1 MVFSMSVVTSAKDL
15 TSLRKSG
22 QILAQTLESIRQLV
36 KPGMTTLELDVAAAD
51 LIKRAKAKPAFLGYQ
66 GFPNV
71 LCASVNNEVVH
82 TIPSDRVLEEGDI
95 IGLDLGVSVNGM
107 ITDAAITVM
116 VGKVKPEVKRLV
128 EMTRTSLDKGMEAIR
143 PDNRIGDISNAI
155 ERAVAPF
162 KYGIVHALVGHG
174 VGYALHEEPRIPNFG
189 RPGTGP
195 HLKVGMVIAV
205 EPMITLGEPDVVFG
219 DDGWRVTTA
228 DGSWSAHFEHT
239 ILVTTDGHEVLT
251 QLR

>member
-1 MVFSMSVVTSAKDL
+1 MVFFMSLVTSEKDL
-15 TSLRKSG
+15 RSLRKSG
-22 QILAQTLESIRQLV
+22 QILAQTLQAASALV

-51 LIKRAKAKPAFLGYQ
+51 LIKKAKAKPAFLGYQ
-66 GFPNV
+66 GYPNV

-82 TIPSDRVLEEGDI
+82 TIPSDRVLVEGDI
-95 IGLDLGVSVNGM
+95 VGLDLGVSVNGM
-107 ITDAAITVM
+107 ITDAAVTVM
-116 VGKVKPEVKRLV
+116 VGQVKPEIKRLV
-128 EMTRTSLDKGMEAIR
+128 EITRTSLQKGIEVIR
-143 PDNRIGDISNAI
+143 PTNRIGDISNAI
-155 ERAVAPF
+155 ERTISPF

-195 HLKVGMVIAV
+195 HLKPGMVIAV
-205 EPMITLGEPDVVFG
+205 EPMINLGEPDVVFG

-239 ILVTTDGHEVLT
+239 ILVTADGHEVIT
-251 QLR
+251 QLI